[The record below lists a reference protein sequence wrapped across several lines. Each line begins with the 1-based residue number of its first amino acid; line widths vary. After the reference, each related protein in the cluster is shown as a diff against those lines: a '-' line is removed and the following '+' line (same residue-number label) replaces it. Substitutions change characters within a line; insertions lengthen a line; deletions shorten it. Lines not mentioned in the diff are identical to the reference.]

1 MTRFCASSKTAS
13 SAPPSCSMSRPSV
26 CRHSSS
32 RPSCATCAC
41 RSSLSTRHTASPSGA
56 TTSAPA
62 ILRLPPS
69 ATCCPAYQSLPLQP
83 PPPPRWSTT
92 SARSSPLSPQPS
104 AVSLQPPAISHQPSA
119 LSHLPPAI
127 SSPSSACRSS
137 ARTWHTLSAT
147 RPTSTTSSSTSWNS
161 SRAQPLSMSAAGGM
175 PARLP
180 NTSARQGSAPR
191 STMPDSTMLTR
202 TTASATGSTTG
213 CASW

>member
-92 SARSSPLSPQPS
+92 SARSSPLS
-104 AVSLQPPAISHQPSA
+104 HQPSA
-119 LSHLPPAI
+119 ITPQPPAI

-191 STMPDSTMLTR
+191 STMPDSTMQTR
-202 TTASATGSTTG
+202 TSASATGSTTG

>member
-1 MTRFCASSKTAS
+1 MTRSCASSKTAS
-13 SAPPSCSMSRPSV
+13 SAPPSCSMCRPSV

-41 RSSLSTRHTASPSGA
+41 RSSPSTRRTASPSGV
-56 TTSAPA
+56 TTSVPA
-62 ILRLPPS
+62 TLRLPPS

-83 PPPPRWSTT
+83 PLPPRWSTT
-92 SARSSPLSPQPS
+92 SARSSPLSPQP
-104 AVSLQPPAISHQPSA
+104 PALSHQPSA
-119 LSHLPPAI
+119 ITPQPPAI

-137 ARTWHTLSAT
+137 ARTWHILSAT

-161 SRAQPLSMSAAGGM
+161 SKAQPLSMSAAGGM

-191 STMPDSTMLTR
+191 STMPDSITQTR
-202 TTASATGSTTG
+202 TSASATGSTTG